1 MAPGLAAS
9 ALEEVSQRGLK
20 NPLGRARLALHRL
33 VDLHALA
40 FDLEQQFVTGGH
52 GDLLRH
58 VRNSGLRQRRY
69 GKEDRANSR
78 QENTKTPRH
87 GKSPYVG
94 VIGQLPP
101 NARAHL
107 RDVRSVRCST
117 MLENNESW
125 DKGFAKSDR
134 LRDRFPH
141 ITQSPRRDIPRP
153 GPFGLSATS
162 KVECE

>member
-1 MAPGLAAS
+1 MAPGLATF

-20 NPLGRARLALHRL
+20 NPLGRAGLARHRL

-87 GKSPYVG
+87 GKSPHMG

-101 NARAHL
+101 NDTAHL
-107 RDVRSVRCST
+107 PAGLDKRSEINHGIHRNTRKRESESTSPFLVVPGGGPTPAGWGAPPVGWGRSVVTR
-117 MLENNESW
+117 
-125 DKGFAKSDR
+125 
-134 LRDRFPH
+134 
-141 ITQSPRRDIPRP
+141 
-153 GPFGLSATS
+153 
-162 KVECE
+162 